1 MKVEGRKAMS
11 LDVTNNVLTMSIQ
24 IPYLIVIV
32 IIIIIISLLRRK

>member
-1 MKVEGRKAMS
+1 MS